1 MIISGWIMSNR
12 ESKREE
18 KLRNVLEIIFTSLTL
33 FNFFNQTMKK
43 LFMEISFTSQE
54 SMALLTDK
62 SEREIRK
69 RQMEK
74 ISPRLNGQ

>member
-18 KLRNVLEIIFTSLTL
+18 KLRNVLEITFTSLTL

-54 SMALLTDK
+54 SMALLTDQK
-62 SEREIRK
+62 GK
-69 RQMEK
+69 
-74 ISPRLNGQ
+74 

>member
-12 ESKREE
+12 ESKGEE
-18 KLRNVLEIIFTSLTL
+18 KLRNVLEITFTSLTL

-43 LFMEISFTSQE
+43 LSMEISFTSQE

-62 SEREIRK
+62 SEREVRK

>member
-1 MIISGWIMSNR
+1 MSNR
-12 ESKREE
+12 ESKAEE
-18 KLRNVLEIIFTSLTL
+18 KLRNVLEITFTSLTL

-43 LFMEISFTSQE
+43 LSMEISFTSQE

>member
-1 MIISGWIMSNR
+1 MSNR
-12 ESKREE
+12 DSKAEE
-18 KLRNVLEIIFTSLTL
+18 KLRNVLEITFTSLTL

-43 LFMEISFTSQE
+43 LSMEISFTSQE

>member
-1 MIISGWIMSNR
+1 MSNR

-74 ISPRLNGQ
+74 ISLRLNGQ